1 MSSPVVGGRAGG
13 AGAPVGTCQPEA
25 AFGGVRVTVD
35 PTSSSPGGPGPRTY
49 GPGAPCVTWR
59 FWIGP
64 PTTQEVGHESRRNCR
79 AESDDREHCKRPFEW
94 RSTVPAP
101 ATQ

>member
-1 MSSPVVGGRAGG
+1 M
-13 AGAPVGTCQPEA
+13 EA
-25 AFGGVRVTVD
+25 LGCPDFGGVRVTVD
-35 PTSSSPGGPGPRTY
+35 PTSSAPGGPGPRTY

-79 AESDDREHCKRPFEW
+79 AESDDREHCKRPFDW

-101 ATQ
+101 ATQRDPCAHRRDADAERR